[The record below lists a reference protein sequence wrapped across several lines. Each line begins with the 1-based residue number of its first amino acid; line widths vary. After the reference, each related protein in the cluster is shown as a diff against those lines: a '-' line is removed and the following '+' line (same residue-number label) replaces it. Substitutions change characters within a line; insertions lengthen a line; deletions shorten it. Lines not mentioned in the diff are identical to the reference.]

1 VSPYWVAVGLFAL
14 AGFLAGGVY
23 SLWRTA
29 RGVAIVLGVAAAFSA
44 VVGVLWLL

>member
-1 VSPYWVAVGLFAL
+1 VSPYWVAVGLFTL

-29 RGVAIVLGVAAAFSA
+29 RGAAIVLGVAAALSVFGG
-44 VVGVLWLL
+44 VVWLL

>member
-29 RGVAIVLGVAAAFSA
+29 RGMAVVLGVGAALS
-44 VVGVLWLL
+44 VVGGVLWLL